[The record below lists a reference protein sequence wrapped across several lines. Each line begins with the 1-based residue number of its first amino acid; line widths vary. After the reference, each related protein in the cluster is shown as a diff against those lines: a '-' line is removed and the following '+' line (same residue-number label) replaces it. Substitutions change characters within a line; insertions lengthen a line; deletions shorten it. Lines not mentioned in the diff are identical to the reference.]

1 MGNLLNSKWI
11 FIFNSI
17 PTAILFF
24 IFYGEFQVIKTL
36 LNDESIGLWK
46 SFGLVLVLLGILNF
60 VYGIFLIIKRKKVS
74 ILYGVFALV
83 CYVSFIYLYGYHS
96 YEIIPFS
103 IPQWM
108 IPQRIELY
116 VGTFLMPT
124 LAYSLFVLVA
134 HFTPDTK
141 KHKAWVSFL
150 ISIAIPIIW
159 FLFSQVIFPLWKPVE
174 INFNIHVIL
183 IFIIIGTLI
192 FLFFLVR
199 TILILAT
206 KKALIWKKYEL
217 LWKIPIAIL
226 LPLAGLLV
234 NNGYFFDDFVVD
246 DSGVFGNFNS
256 YWFYILATLSGVF
269 LCLPNLENKQ
279 YRLLLFIGRSITLT
293 YTFYFFIV
301 FLPFLPL
308 SIIAIV
314 AIGIGFLMLIPLLL
328 FVVHINEITKDF
340 NFLKSNFSK
349 KRIWSISIISFCVIP
364 VFITISYLN
373 DRSTL
378 NESLEYLYSPD
389 YSKNYEID
397 KSSLKKTLDV
407 VVGHKDDRG
416 VFSSTQQPYL
426 SSYFNWLVLDNLT
439 LSNSKID
446 NIEDVFFGLKPKD
459 RSTFRNNR
467 NQNVEITNI
476 VTKSTYNESEKT
488 WKSWID
494 LEITNQNE
502 NDRFSE
508 YATTIEIPEGS
519 WISDYY
525 LYVGDKKEMGIL
537 AEKRTAMWVFSNI
550 RNENRDPGILYYLTG
565 NKVAFKVFPF
575 VKNEVR
581 KTGIELIHKE
591 PIQFKIDNET
601 VTLGDSKKVED
612 KVYENKN
619 TIYISAKEKQKL
631 KKVNRKPYFHFI
643 FDATNKDT
651 LTTYR
656 SRLEA
661 FVKNNKNLSENAK
674 ISFVN
679 SYVNTT
685 SLDSGFQENFKERKP
700 EGGFYLDRAIKSI
713 LFNSYKSQTNN
724 YPVIVVITDAIEEA
738 IINKDFLDWKF
749 TFPESNLFYNL
760 NKKGVLESHSLIL
773 NPSKPIKNSAK
784 LSFDKTVLEYILED
798 NSVKYLSDNNKPSI
812 VLKSD
817 VFEVDKTE
825 INKKSW
831 NSGLLMQAKWR
842 SQILHPE
849 NSDIEWLDLVRNS
862 FTSHI
867 MTPVTSFLVVENE
880 AQKAILKRKQ
890 QQVLSSSQLLDLG
903 EEAESMSEP
912 GFIIMLVLL
921 SLLFWFRSKRNGIKQ
936 CLKK

>member
-1 MGNLLNSKWI
+1 MGNLLNPKWI
-11 FIFNSI
+11 FLFNSL

-24 IFYGEFQVIKTL
+24 IYYGEFQVIKTL
-36 LNDESIGLWK
+36 LNDESISLWK
-46 SFGLVLVLLGILNF
+46 SFGLALVILAILNLG
-60 VYGIFLIIKRKKVS
+60 YGVFLTIKRKKVS
-74 ILYGVFALV
+74 ILYGVLALV
-83 CYVSFIYLYGYHS
+83 CYVSFIYLYGYYS

-124 LAYSLFVLVA
+124 LAFSMFVLVA
-134 HFTPDTK
+134 HFTPETK

-159 FLFSQVIFPLWKPVE
+159 FLFSQVIFPLWKPIE
-174 INFNIHVIL
+174 SNFNIHVLL
-183 IFIIIGTLI
+183 IFIIIGTLV

-206 KKALIWKKYEL
+206 KKAMIWKKHEL
-217 LWKIPIAIL
+217 LWKIPITIL
-226 LPLAGLLV
+226 FPIVGLLV
-234 NNGYFFDDFVVD
+234 NNGYLFNDLVVN
-246 DSGVFGNFNS
+246 DSGIFGNFNS
-256 YWFYILATLSGVF
+256 YWFYIFATLSGVL
-269 LCLPNLENKQ
+269 LCLPNLDKKQ
-279 YRLLLFIGRSITLT
+279 YRLLLFIGRSITFT

-314 AIGIGFLMLIPLLL
+314 AIGIGFLMLTPLLL

-349 KRIWSISIISFCVIP
+349 KRIWTISIISFCVIP
-364 VFITISYLN
+364 VLITINYLN
-373 DRSTL
+373 DRNTL
-378 NESLEYLYSPD
+378 NESLEYLYNPD

-397 KSSLKKTLDV
+397 KRSLKKTLDV
-407 VVGHKDDRG
+407 VIGHKDSRG
-416 VFSSTQQPYL
+416 FFSSKQKPYL

-459 RSTFRNNR
+459 RSTFINNQ
-467 NQNVEITNI
+467 NKNVEITKI
-476 VTKSTYNESEKT
+476 DTKSTYNESEKT
-488 WKSWID
+488 WKSWVE

-508 YATTIEIPEGS
+508 YATTIEIPEGC

-525 LYVGDKKEMGIL
+525 LYVEGKKEMGIL
-537 AEKRTAMWVFSNI
+537 AEKRTAKWVYSNI

-565 NKVAFKVFPF
+565 NKVAFRVFPF
-575 VKNEVR
+575 AKNEVR

-591 PIQFKIDNET
+591 PFQFKIDKET
-601 VTLGDSKKVED
+601 VILGDFKKNEE

-619 TIYISAKEKQKL
+619 IIYISAEDKQKL

-643 FDATNKDT
+643 LDATNKDS
-651 LTTYR
+651 LATYKN
-656 SRLEA
+656 RLESL
-661 FVKNNKNLSENAK
+661 VKNNKNLSENAK

-685 SLDSGFQENFKERKP
+685 PLINGFQLNLKKIKF

-713 LFNSYKSQTNN
+713 LFNSYKSQTNY
-724 YPVIVVITDAIEEA
+724 YPVIVVITDSIKEA

-749 TFPESNLFYNL
+749 TFPESDLFYNL
-760 NKKGVLESHSLIL
+760 NRKGILESHSLIL
-773 NPSKPIKNSAK
+773 NPSKPINASAN
-784 LSFDKTVLEYILED
+784 LSFDKTVLEYKLED
-798 NSVKYLSDNNKPSI
+798 NSVKYLSDNNKPTI
-812 VLKSD
+812 ILKKD
-817 VFEVDKTE
+817 VFKIENKE

-849 NSDIEWLDLVRNS
+849 NSDTEWLDLVRNS

-890 QQVLSSSQLLDLG
+890 QQVLSSNQLLDLG

-912 GFIIMLVLL
+912 GFVVMLFLL
-921 SLLFWFRSKRNGIKQ
+921 GFIFWFRSKRNGIKQ